1 MKNSPYF
8 LIALLFFSCSKDES
22 TVDRKSVLETALGVE
37 ASTSPFGGDELFYAD
52 VVYGSG
58 SRNHLD
64 IILPQVNELLGK
76 QIATIHNLGFY
87 LALVRQAR
95 EKIIAGEFAAWK
107 NKMVQQMNK
116 RL

>member
-64 IILPQVNELLGK
+64 IILPQSTDPKGVVLFFHGGVLQRGVK
-76 QIATIHNLGFY
+76 
-87 LALVRQAR
+87 
-95 EKIIAGEFAAWK
+95 
-107 NKMVQQMNK
+107 KMLM
-116 RL
+116 RLF